1 MQTVR
6 MRRQS
11 PTDPDRRAPAPGY
24 TRWAR
29 PARHLAILVALG
41 GAGCAGGD
49 DTDTGIPPTDTDP
62 PSTDTDTDTDGP
74 SVPGP
79 PWDLTVLGQG
89 YQGGNGFVVQG
100 TIADVELVQVA
111 TAQDVIEGGG
121 FTLRFRD
128 ALDPDEPGFW
138 VAWWIDL
145 NPNDICGPGDVAFL
159 EQIGPADADVQRS
172 HTFNADGI
180 DPAACSGF

>member
-1 MQTVR
+1 MLPNAS
-6 MRRQS
+6 RRQL
-11 PTDPDRRAPAPGY
+11 PTGPDRRA
-24 TRWAR
+24 TQRTWLRWPR
-29 PARHLAILVALG
+29 PVGHLALLACLT
-41 GAGCAGGD
+41 GCTRAD
-49 DTDTGIPPTDTDP
+49 DSDPDSDPPTPTDSDTDVDTDP
-62 PSTDTDTDTDGP
+62 V

-89 YQGGNGFVVQG
+89 YQGGNGFVVLG
-100 TIADVELVQVA
+100 SIADSDLVQVA
-111 TAQDVIEGGG
+111 TTQDIIEGGR
-121 FTLRFRD
+121 FQLRFRD

-145 NPNDICGPGDVAFL
+145 NPNDVCGPGDVAFL
-159 EQIGPADADVQRS
+159 QQIGPADGDVQRS